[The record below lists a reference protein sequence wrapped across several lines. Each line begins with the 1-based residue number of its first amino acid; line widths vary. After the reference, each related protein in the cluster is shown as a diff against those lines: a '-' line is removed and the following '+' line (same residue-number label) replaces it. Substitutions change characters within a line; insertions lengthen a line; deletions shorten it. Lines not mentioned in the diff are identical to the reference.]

1 MNVVR
6 HPSAGTE
13 RFLTAGELAE
23 HLSVSARQVRRWT
36 ALGMPCARWGR
47 GTVRVAGRGRGWAAF
62 GRHATEDWAA

>member
-47 GTVRVAGRGRGWAAF
+47 GTVRYQASRAIMWLNQREEGG
-62 GRHATEDWAA
+62 